1 MKFKMAILAMLV
13 AGSAQAVEVGVTG
26 GTTYG
31 GSDRD
36 GMGITIGQKYQNTG
50 LEFGMERF
58 NSGTRQDRYTG
69 LVSYDVATIGTA
81 KVAVKGGAA
90 YLDNAGSVAN
100 GWAAV
105 GGVGVSVPVAKQL
118 AFTVDYRYQSAIQ
131 TRVDQFNGNNISAG
145 LKYSF

>member
-1 MKFKMAILAMLV
+1 MKFKMALLAMLV

-58 NSGTRQDRYTG
+58 NSGTRQDRYTVIG
-69 LVSYDVATIGTA
+69 SYDVTKVGPVT
-81 KVAVKGGAA
+81 VAVKGGAA
-90 YLDNAGSVAN
+90 YLDNAGSVSN
-100 GWAAV
+100 GFAAQL
-105 GGVGVSVPVAKQL
+105 GVGTSLPLTKQL
-118 AFTVDYRYQSAIQ
+118 SLTLDYRYQQSLQ
-131 TRVDQFNGNNISAG
+131 SRVEQFNGSNINAG
-145 LKYSF
+145 VKYSF